1 MNRLRNVIGLQPAI
15 ARADLGISREIV
27 SDGFGLSGTG
37 VLRDVVRPVPN
48 AGATPIERLILVS
61 SSGEG
66 RGAPDK
72 RAELIAA
79 GAHPRPTIVRP
90 AREDDVLALTK
101 ASDLVLVERRKPLPF
116 IVPYLDRAARGLLRK
131 SAAPLLVVAG
141 IPQSPYER
149 VLVAT
154 DLQTDITGALA
165 AVKAI
170 APNAAVT
177 LLHVY
182 RALFDGKLQWAGV
195 PEADIAPHRVDA
207 QREAARGMAA
217 LLDRHSAINPARTLV
232 RYGWPVPGVLRTLA
246 ELDADLI
253 VVVRNTQSW
262 WADVLGAS
270 VSHDLA
276 QRADRD
282 VLVVRAPV
290 SRAG

>member
-1 MNRLRNVIGLQPAI
+1 M
-15 ARADLGISREIV
+15 